1 MFIHN
6 IFYFRDLLLFNR
18 LKNCFSINR
27 RAGASDLWWMERNKP
42 RLNYLSDMLFCTL
55 CDRYSLSGLL
65 FSPAAR
71 LALWVSRFG
80 LPRRC
85 CKAEQCLTP
94 GLHHFSGKF
103 FFGHCVPP
111 PASLL
116 PPSIHLFLPPSSLSL
131 SLSQV
136 SWGPSYPLCAPGL
149 ELAQH
154 LWQENDAHNRIDRIK
169 ELIRGQR
176 VLDTGSPVTVRTKNA
191 RDLFLIVDCGFHF
204 CDGIIRSGEMLI

>member
-1 MFIHN
+1 MPE
-6 IFYFRDLLLFNR
+6 
-18 LKNCFSINR
+18 R
-27 RAGASDLWWMERNKP
+27 RICDGWSETNP

-71 LALWVSRFG
+71 LALWVGRFG

-85 CKAEQCLTP
+85 RKAEQCLIL
-94 GLHHFSGKF
+94 GLHHCSGNF
-103 FFGHCVPP
+103 FLAIVSHRRL
-111 PASLL
+111 ASSLL
-116 PPSIHLFLPPSSLSL
+116 RSTSSCLRAVSL

-154 LWQENDAHNRIDRIK
+154 LWQENDAHNRMDRIK

-176 VLDTGSPVTVRTKNA
+176 VLDTGSPVTVRNKNA
-191 RDLFLIVDCGFHF
+191 RDFFLIVDCGFHF